1 MEGDQSMNQLAKAL
15 LDIEAVTL
23 APNRPYTWASGL
35 RSPIY
40 CDNRLTLSSPAVRT
54 LIADLLAERIKP
66 LQVDVIAGTATAG
79 IPHAALVA
87 ERLGL
92 PMVYVRG
99 SAKAHGKGNQIEGR
113 IQAGQRVVVI
123 EDLLSTGMSAIEA
136 AQAVEAT
143 GATVVRIQAIF
154 SYGMT
159 QLMGNLKAARVQADA
174 LLTFSE
180 LLETAVATT
189 YISREEQ
196 DRLQDW
202 AVDPVKWSEAFM
214 AATEKN

>member
-1 MEGDQSMNQLAKAL
+1 MNQLAKAL

-123 EDLLSTGMSAIEA
+123 EDLLSTGMSSIEA
-136 AQAVEAT
+136 TQAVEAA

-159 QLMGNLKAARVQADA
+159 RLIENLEAARVQAEA

>member
-1 MEGDQSMNQLAKAL
+1 MNQLAKAL

-123 EDLLSTGMSAIEA
+123 EDLLSTGMSSIEA
-136 AQAVEAT
+136 AQAVEAA

-159 QLMGNLKAARVQADA
+159 RLMENLEAARVQADA